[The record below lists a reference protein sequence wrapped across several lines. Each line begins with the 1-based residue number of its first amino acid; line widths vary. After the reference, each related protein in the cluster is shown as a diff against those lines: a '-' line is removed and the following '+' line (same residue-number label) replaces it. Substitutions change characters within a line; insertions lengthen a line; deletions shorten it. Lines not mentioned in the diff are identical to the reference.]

1 MFNAA
6 HIIQSHGLIFLGLF
20 LFSEV
25 GLFLG
30 FFLPGD
36 TLLLTAG
43 IYAMQGK
50 LPIAGVVIVAALA
63 AIAGDTTAYLIG
75 RHLGRRI
82 FKKEESAL
90 FNPKH
95 VIRAEK
101 FYEKYGAR
109 AVLIAHYLPVVR
121 TFTPLV
127 GGVAKMP
134 YPKFL
139 AFDAAGDVSWAV
151 AISLLGYYVASKIP
165 NIDHYVLIVV
175 AAVIIL
181 SASPTIIQIVR
192 YKFKK
197 RAKQTKDV

>member
-1 MFNAA
+1 VT
-6 HIIQSHGLIFLGLF
+6 HIIQSGGLIFLGLF

-75 RHLGRRI
+75 RHLGKRI
-82 FKKEESAL
+82 FKKEESVL

-127 GGVAKMP
+127 GGVASMP

-139 AFDAAGDVSWAV
+139 AFDATGDTSWAV
-151 AISLLGYYVASKIP
+151 LLSLLGYYVASRIP
-165 NIDHYVLIVV
+165 NIDHYVLFAV
-175 AAVIIL
+175 AAVIVL
-181 SASPTIIQIVR
+181 SAGPTIIQIVR
-192 YKFKK
+192 YRLKK
-197 RAKQTKDV
+197 KAKKTKDV

>member
-1 MFNAA
+1 MT
-6 HIIQSHGLIFLGLF
+6 HIIQSGGLIFLGLF

-75 RHLGRRI
+75 RHLGKRI
-82 FKKEESAL
+82 FKKEESVL

-127 GGVAKMP
+127 GGVASMP

-139 AFDAAGDVSWAV
+139 AFDATGDTSWAV
-151 AISLLGYYVASKIP
+151 LLSLLGYYVASRIP
-165 NIDHYVLIVV
+165 NIDHYVLFAV
-175 AAVIIL
+175 AAVIVL
-181 SASPTIIQIVR
+181 SAGPTIIQIVR
-192 YKFKK
+192 YRLKK
-197 RAKQTKDV
+197 KAKKTKDV